1 MIVRIKGIKTYRSKG
16 KTYHYH
22 RATGERLAAEPGTA
36 AFIEE
41 VARLDAKVKA
51 QGELPGTLGALI
63 AKYRASPKFAAK
75 AERTKRDY
83 QKVFDYL
90 KPLSDV
96 PLSRFTPPF
105 VMKLRDKAFA
115 KHKRRFADYVVDVLS
130 LLFTWGKPYG
140 ITDGNPAADVPK
152 MDKPRGTPEANRA
165 WRDAEL
171 QTVLDRAP
179 AELKTAIGL
188 AAFAGLRQG
197 DVLTLT
203 WSAIRGD
210 YIDTRQAKTGDP
222 VCIRI
227 HRELAA
233 ILATTPKHA
242 VTVVTG
248 QKGRPYTE
256 NGFRTVFFRFIRTL
270 EEEGAVGEG
279 LTFHGLR
286 HTAGRMLADAGCDT
300 RDIQA
305 VLGHRTAAMSEH
317 YAKEADTRRRASA
330 AITKL
335 EQARTKNV

>member
-1 MIVRIKGIKTYRSKG
+1 MIVRIKGIKSYRSKG
-16 KTYHYH
+16 RTYHYH
-22 RATGERLAAEPGTA
+22 RATGERLTAEPRTTA
-36 AFIEE
+36 FVEE
-41 VARLDAKVKA
+41 VARLDAKVKS

-63 AKYRASPKFAAK
+63 AKYRASPKFETRAA
-75 AERTKRDY
+75 RTKRDY
-83 QKVFDYL
+83 QRVFDYL

-96 PLSRFTPPF
+96 PLTRFTPPF

-115 KHKRRFADYVVDVLS
+115 AHKRRFADYVVDVIS

-140 ITDGNPAADVPK
+140 ITDENPAADVPK
-152 MDKPRGTPEANRA
+152 MDKPRGTAEADRA
-165 WRDAEL
+165 WRDTEL
-171 QTVLDRAP
+171 ELVLERAP
-179 AELKTAIGL
+179 AELKAAIAL
-188 AAFAGLRQG
+188 AAVAGIRQG
-197 DVLTLT
+197 DVLTLR
-203 WSAIRGD
+203 WSAIRAGT
-210 YIDTRQAKTGDP
+210 IEFRQSKTGDE

-227 HRELAA
+227 HRELAEV
-233 ILATTPKHA
+233 LAATPKTA
-242 VTVVTG
+242 VTIVTG

-256 NGFRTVFFRFIRTL
+256 NGFRTVFFRFIRDI
-270 EEEGAVGEG
+270 EAEGAVAPG

-317 YAKEADTRRRASA
+317 YAKGADTRRRADA